1 MPMLRSLACLLLVTL
16 PAAMAVGQ
24 SLSVSSSVGVQA
36 IAHELDAC
44 MAEGEWL
51 PEPSLA
57 CARHAEARWQ
67 EEVDRLAARLDKV
80 LGREAREALEGSMV
94 AWREGREADLALVE
108 AYHDQL
114 VAAELGDPELLLLSR
129 QLHRNGVLEQRA
141 RYLQRLLEGLEEPL
155 QDSRREVP

>member
-1 MPMLRSLACLLLVTL
+1 MPMLRRLACLLLVSL
-16 PAAMAVGQ
+16 PSTMALGQ
-24 SLSVSSSVGVQA
+24 SLAFSPSAGAQT
-36 IAHELDAC
+36 IAYELEAC

-57 CARHAEARWQ
+57 CARRAEASWE

-80 LGREAREALEGSMV
+80 LGREARQALEVAMT

-108 AYHDQL
+108 SYHDQL
-114 VAAELGDPELLLLSR
+114 EAAELGDPELLHLSR

-141 RYLQRLLEGLEEPL
+141 RYLQRLLEGLETL
-155 QDSRREVP
+155 QPDRHQEAP